1 MPDLTL
7 TVGGMTCSGC
17 ARHVTEA
24 LEVLPGVASASVP
37 GWESGRADV
46 TLAPDDPSS
55 PADLVAAVEA
65 AGYRAALDGA
75 TPDEAPAPPRD
86 PRPATAPRPS
96 RRPSPR
102 ATVRLRL
109 SSPSP
114 PSPFPRAPT
123 TSS

>member
-46 TLAPDDPSS
+46 TLADDAPVSTT
-55 PADLVAAVEA
+55 DLVAAVEA
-65 AGYRAALDGA
+65 APRGWATMSLLAAAQAGGQ
-75 TPDEAPAPPRD
+75 PAPG
-86 PRPATAPRPS
+86 
-96 RRPSPR
+96 
-102 ATVRLRL
+102 VRKGGKRKKGKKGGGAG
-109 SSPSP
+109 PQQ
-114 PSPFPRAPT
+114 RKDGRCMKNQEGA
-123 TSS
+123 